1 MNKTMLKDIGLY
13 KNRLISSL
21 LKNSDICDAIVMK
34 DSYNET
40 DIDNLTYTQVFPY
53 LYVDDTQKEVLPYM
67 CIEVNIPR
75 IPTNTIKDVQVIM
88 WVYSHKECMRY
99 SKKGYLGTRVDIL
112 SDMITKELMD
122 SDKFGIGKLTLQ
134 SVRYIFPNN
143 KYYGRELIFNT
154 SDFKIKDKG
163 AV

>member
-1 MNKTMLKDIGLY
+1 MSKTMLKDIGLY

-34 DSYNET
+34 DFYNET

-75 IPTNTIKDVQVIM
+75 IPTNTIKDMQVIM

-112 SDMITKELMD
+112 SDMITQELMD